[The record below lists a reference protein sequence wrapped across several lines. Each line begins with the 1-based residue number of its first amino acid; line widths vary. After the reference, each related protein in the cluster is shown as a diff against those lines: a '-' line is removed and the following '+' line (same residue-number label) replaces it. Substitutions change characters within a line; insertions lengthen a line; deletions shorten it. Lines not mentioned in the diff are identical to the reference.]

1 VNRWIRWAARLY
13 PAEWRTR
20 YGAEFDALLD
30 DAPLRWSDLRDV
42 LRGAAMMQMTTWMTW
57 RKMALLSGLVGALIA
72 AGIAFSIQDQY
83 LCSASISIEKQG
95 GTSSQAQQTLQQV
108 LLHVLSR
115 DSMTNLV
122 KDPALGLYKAE
133 RQRLSAEQVA
143 NDILR
148 KHLRVFPYGG
158 ADTGVRFRIVFSDPD
173 RNKAKL
179 VVDRLTAQFLREMF
193 SAPDGSVMRVLEGA
207 IQPQM
212 PVYPNRLAIIV
223 IGLVSGTMLGLLSL
237 AGWRRTRTYAVMTM
251 SLPRETK
258 SFVDRQ
264 VAGGQ
269 YRSAADY
276 VNELIRADEEKH
288 K

>member
-1 VNRWIRWAARLY
+1 
-13 PAEWRTR
+13 
-20 YGAEFDALLD
+20 
-30 DAPLRWSDLRDV
+30 
-42 LRGAAMMQMTTWMTW
+42 
-57 RKMALLSGLVGALIA
+57 
-72 AGIAFSIQDQY
+72 
-83 LCSASISIEKQG
+83 
-95 GTSSQAQQTLQQV
+95 
-108 LLHVLSR
+108 
-115 DSMTNLV
+115 
-122 KDPALGLYKAE
+122 
-133 RQRLSAEQVA
+133 
-143 NDILR
+143 
-148 KHLRVFPYGG
+148 VFPYGG